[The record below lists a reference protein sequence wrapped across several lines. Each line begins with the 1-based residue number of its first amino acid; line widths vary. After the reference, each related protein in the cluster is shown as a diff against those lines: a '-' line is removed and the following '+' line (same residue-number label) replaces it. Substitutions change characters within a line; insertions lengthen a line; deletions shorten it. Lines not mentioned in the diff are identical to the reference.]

1 MQQFLIFTMILIGVN
16 TLHAQAPVITWN
28 TAPIEVAEN
37 DFGHLSP
44 RMVLDG
50 DGWPVITFGKN
61 GSYHCATW
69 NTEESAFNPPVVLVE
84 SGVFLSDS
92 EGPRM
97 AAHGDSILVTYM
109 VSGQWATGARG
120 LFSGNGGQ
128 TWSEPFPLVSP
139 DVTEDHF
146 MPVPAFDQDGVPF
159 VAIKLGN
166 PPNVSEGL
174 LRPADEIT
182 GLWLDAI
189 STSEN
194 AAGEAI
200 CECCPSNPFFH
211 NSRYWNVVRN
221 NNDNIRDMW
230 LLGSSEDNP
239 TDWPLAMDLDNTD
252 WWISGCPATGAQTAG
267 PTSSGE
273 HWSVFMSAG
282 GDSGMSLVYLT
293 RMTLDEEASTSVIS
307 EPLTPNQFSNS
318 PQNHPSISVSSN
330 WAAVAWEQNTA
341 GYDIQLVLSN
351 HEGASLWDNAINL
364 TEAQGG
370 QHRQPTVILDGDA
383 LHLAWK
389 NSMTGSVQ
397 YMCGF
402 VNAGTTG
409 IGDSANDSP
418 CILHADGT
426 SLHLGIPNH
435 WDQPIRYVIND
446 IGGRAMR
453 SGHLRMDG
461 TISLESTPNGP
472 TILQLFDGKG
482 KTATLKWAH

>member
-1 MQQFLIFTMILIGVN
+1 
-16 TLHAQAPVITWN
+16 
-28 TAPIEVAEN
+28 
-37 DFGHLSP
+37 
-44 RMVLDG
+44 
-50 DGWPVITFGKN
+50 
-61 GSYHCATW
+61 
-69 NTEESAFNPPVVLVE
+69 
-84 SGVFLSDS
+84 
-92 EGPRM
+92 
-97 AAHGDSILVTYM
+97 M